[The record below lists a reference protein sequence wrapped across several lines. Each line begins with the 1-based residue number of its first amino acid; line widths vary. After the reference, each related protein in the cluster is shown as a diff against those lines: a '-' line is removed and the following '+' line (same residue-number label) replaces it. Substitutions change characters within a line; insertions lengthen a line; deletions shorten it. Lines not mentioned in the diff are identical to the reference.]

1 MSKPAS
7 FCTVCTS
14 TCSHELVG
22 LLLSLSL
29 YHPNEKIYIMSDTKT
44 KNTIENITPKPLLD
58 IQWFVELDE
67 YNGLNRFEME
77 KKGIFGNFL
86 TNKMI
91 IINYALDYNTDTLF
105 IDSDI
110 IITDTINNINIEKDV
125 GLSPQYIKQPYI
137 DNTGFYNAGFFWT
150 KHKHI
155 SNNWK
160 LLIDYNNHC
169 PEQINM
175 KELEKYNYFIFE
187 ENYNIQAW
195 RMLLSDESPDKI
207 GSYFSLKNNIIFY
220 KNNPLKCIHTHFL
233 DKRFN
238 MFNNLIINILKTKK
252 DYRLLL
258 IIYRVIHNKWILKVP
273 KQPIQGLGYHKNDS
287 YRELP
292 LLMKINNNDVE
303 LQFINNSI
311 HCWIEPNVLTYDRP
325 TLEWLNND
333 CNQSSLL
340 LLGNGSVDNE
350 GKQIIQ
356 KIPSTNV
363 KPWIFWPRKPML
375 VEKILKTN
383 NILSYNERIIESV
396 FIGNIENNV
405 QNIFRND
412 LSWKNVISEYICT
425 KGTKHIFSHE
435 EYLHKISKAKYGLCL
450 RGYGSKCHREIELMA
465 FGTVPIITPDVC
477 IDSYLDP
484 PIENIHYI
492 RIKNAN
498 EYNNIISNISCDE
511 WKKMSN
517 ACIDWYNKNVHSKN
531 CWNNMINYLLYE
543 T

>member
-58 IQWFVELDE
+58 IHWFVELDE
-67 YNGLNRFEME
+67 YDGLNRFEME
-77 KKGIFGNFL
+77 KKGIWCDFQMSKAKILKHAITLSSNSLFL
-86 TNKMI
+86 
-91 IINYALDYNTDTLF
+91 DC
-105 IDSDI
+105 DI
-110 IITDTINNINIEKDV
+110 IITNIINDINTNYIIGVSPQFIKQEYLDKTGIYNGGMLWASNINVCNDWIKYSKTSRYFDQASIEDLV
-125 GLSPQYIKQPYI
+125 
-137 DNTGFYNAGFFWT
+137 
-150 KHKHI
+150 
-155 SNNWK
+155 NN
-160 LLIDYNNHC
+160 YSH
-169 PEQINM
+169 
-175 KELEKYNYFIFE
+175 FIFE

-233 DKRFN
+233 DKRFY

-273 KQPIQGLGYHKNDS
+273 KQPIKGLGYHKNDS

-311 HCWIEPNVLTYDRP
+311 HCWIEPNILTYDRP
-325 TLEWLNND
+325 TLEWFNNE
-333 CNQSSLL
+333 CNQISLL

-356 KIPSTNV
+356 KIPSANV

-375 VEKILKTN
+375 VEKLLKTN
-383 NILSYNERIIESV
+383 NILSYNERIIESI

-492 RIKNAN
+492 KIKNAN

-543 T
+543 K